1 MTSFAMPDPHP
12 VIGVVLAVAAS
23 RKGSVDVTADMVTV
37 RLGLTWKAEI
47 PRSSITSAA
56 LDPMRTISIG
66 AHGWRGE
73 WLVNTSTKGLVRLM
87 IAPPVKAHCL
97 GVPITLKA
105 LVVSLA
111 DPAAFLSELGQRPSA

>member
-1 MTSFAMPDPHP
+1 MPDPHP

-37 RLGLTWKAEI
+37 RLGLTWKAVI

-56 LDPMRTISIG
+56 PDPMRTISIG

-87 IAPPVKAHCL
+87 IDPPAKAHCL
-97 GVPITLKA
+97 GVPIKLKA

-111 DPAAFLSELGQRPSA
+111 DPAAFLSELGQSTSA